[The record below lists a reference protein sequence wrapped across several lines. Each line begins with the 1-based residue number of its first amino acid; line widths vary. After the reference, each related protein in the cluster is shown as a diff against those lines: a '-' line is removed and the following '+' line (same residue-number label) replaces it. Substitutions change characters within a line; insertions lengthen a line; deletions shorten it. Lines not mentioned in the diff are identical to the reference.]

1 MRCMLLQTTPYV
13 NEQQKIT
20 FQNMHQGYPYEI
32 GVISYVVINYTEI
45 APKNLRGGLATTNQL
60 MIVTRMKTLLPIGE
74 NLWPSIT
81 LLEQRNEATF
91 EVLPRLNDIKF
102 GSGVIDE
109 LLFLELPREQRFP
122 CVKIFG
128 KQRGFTSDV
137 KIKSI
142 SIVGG
147 ADGTSPAKM
156 RAFINRDGIDF
167 SDAQSMQ
174 AIQLGVLKK
183 AGSPIQHVIQ
193 VVRKNDPLGRD
204 VELFRRHYYAPGQV
218 GPASKGILLLTDRK

>member
-1 MRCMLLQTTPYV
+1 DAWQCDICGSKS
-13 NEQQKIT
+13 E
-20 FQNMHQGYPYEI
+20 
-32 GVISYVVINYTEI
+32 
-45 APKNLRGGLATTNQL
+45 RG
-60 MIVTRMKTLLPIGE
+60 
-74 NLWPSIT
+74 
-81 LLEQRNEATF
+81 
-91 EVLPRLNDIKF
+91 
-102 GSGVIDE
+102 
-109 LLFLELPREQRFP
+109 
-122 CVKIFG
+122 FG
-128 KQRGFTSDV
+128 KEPRTFTSNV

-193 VVRKNDPLGRD
+193 
-204 VELFRRHYYAPGQV
+204 
-218 GPASKGILLLTDRK
+218 